1 MSRILFPVDYSG
13 QCTAAAP
20 HVAAFARILGA
31 DVVLLHT
38 VAPAD
43 CLHLAPEMYAAS
55 VADLTRW
62 QKDADRKRLE
72 GFLPELFAGAIR
84 VIGTGDA
91 AHDIVEYAH
100 SEPVGLIMLPTHGM
114 GPFRRFLIGSVAAK
128 VLHDAHVPIWTSEHA
143 EQKRA
148 APDRYRAILCACDLS
163 PKTVESLRWAADFAA
178 RSGGSLHVVH
188 AVPAAEARP
197 ERYFDTELVAVL
209 ASEARER
216 IGKLLAENGLAAAAI
231 HTRGG
236 SPDRVIHEV
245 AAETAADLLVIGR
258 GAVAAGLGRLRA
270 HGYSII
276 GNSPCPVVSV

>member
-1 MSRILFPVDYSG
+1 
-13 QCTAAAP
+13 
-20 HVAAFARILGA
+20 
-31 DVVLLHT
+31 
-38 VAPAD
+38 
-43 CLHLAPEMYAAS
+43 MYAAS
-55 VADLTRW
+55 VADLARW

-72 GFLPELFAGAIR
+72 GFLPELFPGAIR

-91 AHDIVEYAH
+91 AHDIVAYAH
-100 SEPVGLIMLPTHGM
+100 SEPVNLIMLPTHGM
-114 GPFRRFLIGSVAAK
+114 GRFRRFLIGSVTSK
-128 VLHDAHVPIWTSEHA
+128 VLHDSHVPVWTSEHA
-143 EQKRA
+143 EEKRA
-148 APDRYRAILCACDLS
+148 APGHYQRILCACDLS
-163 PKTVESLRWAADFAA
+163 PKSVESMRWAADFAA
-178 RSGGSLHVVH
+178 RSGGSLEMVH

-209 ASEARER
+209 ANEARER
-216 IGKLLAENGLAAAAI
+216 IGKLLAESGLTAAAI

-245 AAETAADLLVIGR
+245 AAETRADLLVIGR